1 MSTPGL
7 LARSAQSVQV
17 NAARIRAFRRSP
29 MEFLAV
35 LTAHGA
41 RTTPLRMGP
50 ERVLLLDDPGQVWE
64 LLTTHARRTGKGRG
78 LVRAKL
84 LLGEGLLT
92 SEGDLHR
99 QHRRTLQPAFHA
111 GRIAEYEVHFA
122 RAARCATHGWTDG
135 GAVDLVAEMSAMTLD
150 GAGSTL
156 FGADLRESAP
166 VITRALTYLLD
177 GFRLAMAPG
186 GPRLLRSPLPV
197 ATRVRSAKAELDR
210 VVDDLLRGR
219 WTDAASPAPVLELAS
234 PPDFTEE
241 QVRAEV
247 MTLLLAGHETTAM
260 ALVWALAAVDRV
272 PDVRAELEAEWD
284 ATAGSATADA
294 LPRTRAL
301 LAETLRLWPSS
312 WMFSRR
318 VLEPVVLGGR
328 PVPAGTMCLISPLLL
343 HRDPRWWAEPERF
356 RPDRWLHRAS
366 GQDDR
371 FDPKRPGQPR
381 GAYLPFGA
389 GPRMCIGEQFAWTEG
404 AVMLAE
410 LGRTWRVHLH
420 QAPQPG
426 PSSMTLRPG
435 GPVRATTTRR

>member
-7 LARSAQSVQV
+7 LARSARSLPV
-17 NAARIRAFRRSP
+17 NAALIRAFRRSP
-29 MEFLAV
+29 TEFLAA
-35 LTAHGA
+35 LTANGA
-41 RTTPLRMGP
+41 RTTPVRMGP

-99 QHRRTLQPAFHA
+99 RHRRSLQPAFHP
-111 GRIAEYEVHFA
+111 GRIAEYEAHFT
-122 RAARCATHGWTDG
+122 RAARRTVSRWTED
-135 GAVDLVAEMSAMTLD
+135 AAIDLVAEMSTMTLD
-150 GAGSTL
+150 GAGSAL
-156 FGADLRESAP
+156 FGADLRGSAP
-166 VITRALTYLLD
+166 DITRALTDLLD

-186 GPRLLRSPLPV
+186 GPRLLRSPLPT
-197 ATRVRSAKAELDR
+197 AKRVRAAQAELDR

-219 WTDAASPAPVLELAS
+219 RAPDAAPSPVLELAS
-234 PPDFTEE
+234 PPNFTEE
-241 QVRAEV
+241 EVRAEV

-260 ALVWALAAVDRV
+260 ALVWALAALDRA
-272 PDVRAELEAEWD
+272 PAVRGELEAEWD
-284 ATAGSATADA
+284 AAPEGATADA

-318 VLEPVVLGGR
+318 VLEPLVLGGR
-328 PVPAGTMCLISPLLL
+328 SVPAGTMCLISPLLL

-356 RPDRWLHRAS
+356 RPDRWLQRGA
-366 GQDDR
+366 GRPDR

-389 GPRMCIGEQFAWTEG
+389 GPRMCIGEQFAWAEG
-404 AVMLAE
+404 AAMLAE
-410 LGRTWRVHLH
+410 LGRTWRVHVH
-420 QAPQPG
+420 EAPQPG
-426 PSSMTLRPG
+426 PSSMTLRPS
-435 GPVRATTTRR
+435 GPVRATTIRR